1 MFSRNS
7 NICSNMLL
15 SYNFDKTNK
24 IIKDLWLLLNF
35 YSSFLHVGLYLLFEG
50 MIETKK
56 ILLNQGYPL
65 DSVLRY
71 PPHEIWFTLCTL
83 YLHIWAIWATLSKDS
98 SICQPLKS
106 FLWRHGIK
114 LEVLVGFKNFQIVAH
129 GLLRCHFS
137 FWPVFNASKKSHGIL
152 Q

>member
-15 SYNFDKTNK
+15 SYNFDKTSK

-83 YLHIWAIWATLSKDS
+83 YFAHLGYLGYFVQGQFHLPTT
-98 SICQPLKS
+98 QS

-114 LEVLVGFKNFQIVAH
+114 LEVLVGFENFQIVAH
-129 GLLRCHFS
+129 GLLGCHFS

>member
-1 MFSRNS
+1 
-7 NICSNMLL
+7 MLL
-15 SYNFDKTNK
+15 SYNFDKTSK

-71 PPHEIWFTLCTL
+71 PPHEI
-83 YLHIWAIWATLSKDS
+83 
-98 SICQPLKS
+98 
-106 FLWRHGIK
+106 
-114 LEVLVGFKNFQIVAH
+114 
-129 GLLRCHFS
+129 
-137 FWPVFNASKKSHGIL
+137 
-152 Q
+152 